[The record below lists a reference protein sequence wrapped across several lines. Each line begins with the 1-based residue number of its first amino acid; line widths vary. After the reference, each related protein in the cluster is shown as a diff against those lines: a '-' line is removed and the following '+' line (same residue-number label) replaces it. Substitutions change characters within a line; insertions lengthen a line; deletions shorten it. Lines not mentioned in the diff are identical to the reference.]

1 MSLKAQLQRDLQDAM
16 RARDEQR
23 KLALRMA
30 LTAVQLAE
38 VEQRSELDDAAIV
51 EIIRKEVRRRED
63 ALEMV
68 RQAGRVDTV
77 AEDEAQLAI
86 LRSYLPQ
93 LLTVEELTVIARE
106 AIAEAQV
113 TSPAELGKVMKLI
126 MPRVQGKAD
135 GRMVSQVVRDLLSA

>member
-1 MSLKAQLQRDLQDAM
+1 MDLKEQLQHDLQDAM

-30 LTAVQLAE
+30 LSAVQLAE
-38 VEQRSELDDAAIV
+38 VEQRSDLDDAAIV
-51 EIIRKEVRRRED
+51 EVIRKEVRRRED

-68 RQAGRVDTV
+68 RQAGRDDMI
-77 AEDEAQLAI
+77 ADDEAQVII
-86 LRSYLPQ
+86 LQSYLPK
-93 LLTVEELTVIARE
+93 LMTEEEIEVIARE
-106 AIAEAQV
+106 VIAEVQA
-113 TSPAELGKVMKLI
+113 TSPADMGKVMKSL

>member
-1 MSLKAQLQRDLQDAM
+1 MNLKEQLQHDLQAAM

-38 VEQRSELDDAAIV
+38 VEQRSDLDDAAIAEV
-51 EIIRKEVRRRED
+51 IRKEVHRRED

-68 RQAGRVDTV
+68 RQAGRVDMI
-77 AEDEAQLAI
+77 ADDEAQVAI
-86 LRSYLPQ
+86 LRSYLPK
-93 LLTVEELTVIARE
+93 LLTEEELKVIAL
-106 AIAEAQV
+106 AVIAEVQAV
-113 TSPAELGKVMKLI
+113 SPADMGKVMKSI

>member
-1 MSLKAQLQRDLQDAM
+1 M

-30 LTAVQLAE
+30 LSAVQLAE
-38 VEQRSELDDAAIV
+38 VEQRSDLDDAAIV
-51 EIIRKEVRRRED
+51 EVIRKEVRRRED

-68 RQAGRVDTV
+68 RQAGRDDMI
-77 AEDEAQLAI
+77 ADDEAQVII
-86 LRSYLPQ
+86 LQSYLPK
-93 LLTVEELTVIARE
+93 LMTEEEIEVIARE
-106 AIAEAQV
+106 VIAEVQA
-113 TSPAELGKVMKLI
+113 TSPADMGKVMKSL

>member
-1 MSLKAQLQRDLQDAM
+1 MSLKQQLRHDLQDAM

-38 VEQRSELDDAAIV
+38 VEQRAELDDAATV
-51 EIIRKEVRRRED
+51 EVIRKEVRRRED

-68 RQAGRVDTV
+68 RQSGRADMV
-77 AEDEAQLAI
+77 AEDEAQVAI

-93 LLTVEELTVIARE
+93 LLTVEELTAIARE
-106 AIAEAQV
+106 VIAEVQAA
-113 TSPAELGKVMKLI
+113 SPADMGKVMKLL

>member
-51 EIIRKEVRRRED
+51 EVIRKEVRRRED

-68 RQAGRVDTV
+68 RQAGRAETV
-77 AEDEAQLAI
+77 AEDEAQIAI

-93 LLTVEELTVIARE
+93 SLTEDELKVIARE
-106 AIAEAQV
+106 VIAEAQA
-113 TSPAELGKVMKLI
+113 TSPADMGKVMKLI

>member
-1 MSLKAQLQRDLQDAM
+1 MGLKEQLQRDLQDAM

-38 VEQRSELDDAAIV
+38 VEQRSELDDAAIAEV
-51 EIIRKEVRRRED
+51 IRKEVRRRED
-63 ALEMV
+63 ALEML
-68 RQAGRVDTV
+68 RQAGRTETV
-77 AEDEAQLAI
+77 AEDETQVAI

-93 LLTVEELTVIARE
+93 SLTAEELAVIARE
-106 AIAEAQV
+106 VIAEVQAA
-113 TSPAELGKVMKLI
+113 SPADMGKVMKLI

-135 GRMVSQVVRDLLSA
+135 GRMVSQVVRNLLSA

>member
-1 MSLKAQLQRDLQDAM
+1 MSLKEQLQRDLQDAM

-51 EIIRKEVRRRED
+51 EVIRKEVRRRED

-68 RQAGRVDTV
+68 RQAGRTETV
-77 AEDEAQLAI
+77 AEDEAQIAI

-93 LLTVEELTVIARE
+93 SLTEDELKVIARE
-106 AIAEAQV
+106 VIAEAQAA
-113 TSPAELGKVMKLI
+113 SPADLGKVMKLI

>member
-1 MSLKAQLQRDLQDAM
+1 MGLKEQLQHDLQAAM

-30 LTAVQLAE
+30 LSAVQLAE
-38 VEQRSELDDAAIV
+38 VEQRGDLDDDAIA

-63 ALEMV
+63 ALEMA
-68 RQAGRVDTV
+68 RQAGRVDIV
-77 AEDEAQLAI
+77 ADDEAQIAI
-86 LRSYLPQ
+86 LRSYLPKP
-93 LLTVEELTVIARE
+93 LTEEELKVTAREVIAE
-106 AIAEAQV
+106 VQAA
-113 TSPAELGKVMKLI
+113 SPADLGKVMKLI

>member
-1 MSLKAQLQRDLQDAM
+1 MDLKEQLQHDLQDAM

-38 VEQRSELDDAAIV
+38 VEQRATLDDAAIV
-51 EIIRKEVRRRED
+51 EVIRKEVRRRED

-68 RQAGRVDTV
+68 RQAGRTEMV
-77 AEDEAQLAI
+77 AEDEAQVAI
-86 LRSYLPQ
+86 LQAYLPQ
-93 LLTVEELTVIARE
+93 LLTEEEVSAIARE
-106 AIAEAQV
+106 VIAEAQAA
-113 TSPAELGKVMKLI
+113 SPADMGKVMKLI

-135 GRMVSQVVRDLLSA
+135 GRMVSQVVRTLLAA

>member
-1 MSLKAQLQRDLQDAM
+1 MSLKQQLQHDLQDAM

-38 VEQRSELDDAAIV
+38 VEQRAELDDAAVV
-51 EIIRKEVRRRED
+51 EVIRKEVRRRED

-68 RQAGRVDTV
+68 RQSGRTDMV
-77 AEDEAQLAI
+77 ADDEAQVAI

-93 LLTVEELTVIARE
+93 SLTVEELTLIARE
-106 AIAEAQV
+106 VLAEAQAA
-113 TSPAELGKVMKLI
+113 SPADMGKVMKLI

>member
-1 MSLKAQLQRDLQDAM
+1 MSLKQQLQHDLQDAM

-38 VEQRSELDDAAIV
+38 VEQRSDLDDAAIAEV
-51 EIIRKEVRRRED
+51 IRKEVRRRED

-68 RQAGRVDTV
+68 RQSGRADVI
-77 AEDEAQLAI
+77 AEDEAQIAI

-93 LLTVEELTVIARE
+93 LLTAEELAAIARE
-106 AIAEAQV
+106 VIVEVQAA
-113 TSPAELGKVMKLI
+113 SPADMGKVMKLL

>member
-1 MSLKAQLQRDLQDAM
+1 MRLKEQLQHDLQDAM

-38 VEQRSELDDAAIV
+38 VEQRSDLDDAAIV
-51 EIIRKEVRRRED
+51 EVIRKEVRRRED

-68 RQAGRVDTV
+68 RQSGRADVV
-77 AEDEAQLAI
+77 AEDEAQVAI

-93 LLTVEELTVIARE
+93 LLTAEELTVIARE
-106 AIAEAQV
+106 VVAEAQAA
-113 TSPAELGKVMKLI
+113 SPADMGKVMKLL

>member
-1 MSLKAQLQRDLQDAM
+1 MALKEQLQHDLQSAM

-51 EIIRKEVRRRED
+51 EVIRKEVRRRED

>member
-1 MSLKAQLQRDLQDAM
+1 MSLKVQLQQDLQAAM

-23 KLALRMA
+23 KFALRMV

-38 VEQRSELDDAAIV
+38 VEQRGELDDAAVV
-51 EIIRKEVRRRED
+51 EVIRKEVRRRED

-68 RQAGRVDTV
+68 KQSGRIETV
-77 AEDEAQLAI
+77 ADDEAQIAI

-93 LLTVEELTVIARE
+93 LLTAEELIVIARE
-106 AIAEAQV
+106 VVAEAQA
-113 TSPAELGKVMKLI
+113 TSPADMGKVMKLI